1 MWQSRSISRET
12 PPFRNSI
19 RRSWYSIP
27 ALCRILIVVSL
38 AVGISLRFVNLEG
51 KVYQH
56 DETFTSLRI
65 SGYTEAEAVQNL
77 SRAGV
82 VSLSDIEKYQQHNSE
97 TSVVET
103 IKGLAAEEPQ
113 LTPLYFVLMEFWTG
127 LFGDSI
133 TAIRTLSVAGS
144 LLALPCM
151 YWLCWELFE
160 SASAGWIGMTILA
173 VSPFQLLYAQEARP
187 YSLWATTILLS
198 SAALLSAMRLQT
210 RASWVIY
217 AVTSALN
224 FYVYLFSG
232 FVAIAQIVYVL
243 AVERFRP
250 TRRML
255 AFAIAFGLSLLAF
268 SPWML
273 VLLTATKQINHATRW
288 TWIVDNN
295 LSFSE
300 IYRQCLYYLSTG
312 FVDIFSYQPPKLLK
326 YFFSFS
332 YWLVRFLVIYGLYLL
347 YRKTQARTWL
357 FILSLLVVPALGLIL
372 PDLIFGGT
380 RFLVPRYVVPL
391 YLSCQIAVTYV
402 ISRKLL
408 ASKLQGE
415 QAQGQKNLGPR
426 VVWQGITAIVF
437 FVGLFSSG
445 LIVQSST
452 WWNKM
457 ISNNNPHI
465 AQIINQADHP
475 LVISDTGLGDLF
487 SLTHYLDPKVHL
499 LVRPYCYTAC
509 QVDPAYRDLEFF
521 PYLPP
526 IPAGYSDVFLFYA
539 RPQPPW
545 KKRLAKAKYYPL
557 NVLAQKDEEWLWKV
571 RLRK

>member
-1 MWQSRSISRET
+1 MWQNRSIGRET
-12 PPFRNSI
+12 SPFRNSL
-19 RRSWYSIP
+19 RKSWYSIP
-27 ALCRILIVVSL
+27 ALCRLLIIVGL
-38 AVGISLRFVNLEG
+38 AIGLSLRFVNLEG

-56 DETFTSLRI
+56 DETFTSLRM

-82 VSLSDIEKYQQHNSE
+82 VSLSDLEKYQQNNPE
-97 TSVVET
+97 TGVVET

-113 LTPLYFVLMEFWTG
+113 LTPLYFVLMKVWTG

-160 SASAGWIGMTILA
+160 STSAGWIGMTILA
-173 VSPFQLLYAQEARP
+173 VSPFQLLYSQEARP

-210 RASWVIY
+210 RASWLIY

-250 TRRML
+250 TRRLL

-268 SPWML
+268 SPWIV

-288 TWIVDNN
+288 TWTVDNN

-300 IYRQCLYYLSTG
+300 IYRQSLYYLSTG
-312 FVDIFSYQPPKLLK
+312 FVDIFSYEPPKLIK

-347 YRKTQARTWL
+347 CRRTQPRTWIFL
-357 FILSLLVVPALGLIL
+357 LSLLVVPALGLIL

-391 YLSCQIAVTYV
+391 YLGCQITVTYV

-408 ASKLQGE
+408 MLGSQGE
-415 QAQGQKNLGPR
+415 QAQARNDRGR
-426 VVWQGITAIVF
+426 RMIWQGITAIVL

-445 LIVQSST
+445 LIVQSSS

-457 ISNNNPHI
+457 INNNLPQI

-475 LVISDTGLGDLF
+475 LVISDTGLGDLL
-487 SLTHYLDPKVHL
+487 SLSHYLDPKVHL

-526 IPAGYSDVFLFYA
+526 IPAGYKDVFLFYA

-545 KKRLAKAKYYPL
+545 KQRLAEAKYHPL
-557 NVLAQKDEEWLWKV
+557 DVLAQKDEEWLWKV
-571 RLRK
+571 RL